1 MEGVRLTRSQG
12 EDLCFYILVALQ
24 GVRRARR
31 DLAEAIDRTPATISS
46 KPLIEGALKL
56 LMGVSN
62 ALTRAVLEG
71 GCDPSRYFHLPGEA
85 GGGQEPSQ
93 NT

>member
-1 MEGVRLTRSQG
+1 LTKPQDG
-12 EDLCFYILVALQ
+12 DVCFYILVALQ

-31 DLAEAIDRTPATISS
+31 DLADAIDRTPATISS

-62 ALTRAVLEG
+62 ALARAAQEG
-71 GCDPSRYFHLPGEA
+71 GCDPSKYFIVEGEA
-85 GGGQEPSQ
+85 DLQGSGPDI
-93 NT
+93 

>member
-1 MEGVRLTRSQG
+1 MTKPQG
-12 EDLCFYILVALQ
+12 GDVCFYILVALQ

-62 ALTRAVLEG
+62 ALTRAAQEG
-71 GCDPSRYFHLPGEA
+71 GCDLSKYFLGES
-85 GGGQEPSQ
+85 GVDLQESSPDI
-93 NT
+93 